1 MRQVALLAAPRVALE
16 VPAGHAVALIELK
29 GQKYP
34 EEQMTG
40 VPEKQ

>member
-1 MRQVALLAAPRVALE
+1 MLAAPRVALE

-34 EEQMTG
+34 DGQMMG